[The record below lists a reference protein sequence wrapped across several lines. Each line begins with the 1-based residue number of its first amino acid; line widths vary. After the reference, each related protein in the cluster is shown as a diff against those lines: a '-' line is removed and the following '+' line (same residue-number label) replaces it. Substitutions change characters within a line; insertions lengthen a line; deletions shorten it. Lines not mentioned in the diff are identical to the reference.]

1 MSGTWFNEA
10 LNEAV
15 RRRSG
20 QSEHPSPDVE
30 RGGCMY
36 PLQGLPESFG
46 PQHPPQGGSEEELIP
61 AMESLGRTGGLGDP
75 FVTGVVTG
83 GLGDPAFVTQAVVSG
98 DQSSVSQH
106 TGPPLSGSQVFHSVP
121 GSQGSQVNTTSG
133 STLSVGGI
141 PGPSGPTG
149 SLPTM
154 PSFSGM
160 PVQQFF
166 PTMPGGVSAPV
177 LLVCPCPPPSNGPR
191 QVAES
196 SGNSEQLM
204 VRAIQAMQ
212 AQTEVLTN
220 TVSQVL
226 QAQSAQFQQLMGL
239 LSMQQ
244 AQNAVGAAPVAEGTA
259 VPSGSVPYTRLAGRT
274 PPPPPP
280 VGAGTES
287 SSVFKNVDSK
297 LLPPMPTVDVNK
309 WSTRPQEIVGF
320 QTYLESLSAWLCV
333 LQPVYGTELREAL
346 KRSTPV
352 PEERFT
358 TQQQERSTRLFYIL
372 KQSLG
377 SSARCQVL
385 IRIFEYE
392 HDQKTQGYELARRLK
407 EEFSIIT
414 RAEALHFR
422 NQLLSYRVKGG
433 LSLKDLCT
441 PWMQSC

>member
-30 RGGCMY
+30 RGGGTY
-36 PLQGLPESFG
+36 PPQGLPESFG
-46 PQHPPQGGSEEELIP
+46 PSHPPPGGSEEELIP
-61 AMESLGRTGGLGDP
+61 AMESLGRTTGGLGGP

-83 GLGDPAFVTQAVVSG
+83 GLGDPAFVTQAVMSG

-133 STLSVGGI
+133 SVVSVGGLT
-141 PGPSGPTG
+141 GPSVPTG
-149 SLPTM
+149 SLPNM
-154 PSFSGM
+154 PSFSGV

-166 PTMPGGVSAPV
+166 PSMPGGVNPPV
-177 LLVCPCPPPSNGPR
+177 FSVWPGPAPSNGPR
-191 QVAES
+191 QASVES

-244 AQNAVGAAPVAEGTA
+244 AVGAAPVVEGTA
-259 VPSGSVPYTRLAGRT
+259 GPSSSVPYTRLAGRT

-280 VGAGTES
+280 PPPPPVGAES

-320 QTYLESLSAWLCV
+320 QTYLEALIAWLCV
-333 LQPVYGTELREAL
+333 CVCCNPCTE
-346 KRSTPV
+346 
-352 PEERFT
+352 
-358 TQQQERSTRLFYIL
+358 
-372 KQSLG
+372 QS
-377 SSARCQVL
+377 
-385 IRIFEYE
+385 
-392 HDQKTQGYELARRLK
+392 
-407 EEFSIIT
+407 
-414 RAEALHFR
+414 
-422 NQLLSYRVKGG
+422 
-433 LSLKDLCT
+433 
-441 PWMQSC
+441 